1 MAAYHGKQGKVTFV
15 GGAVSNVLSWSI
27 STTADVAV
35 STPMSAVAVTAA
47 THWKDYAAGFLDW
60 TATIECDLDSGGL
73 DPDLAVDFID
83 DDGVAVILYE
93 GMQAGGVRK
102 YSGNGIVTGIHVY
115 DASSGVFSVT
125 VTVTDDEDSVS
136 FGPGDLVIF
145 PRDLE
150 CTWHVTEA
158 VEKYYNFS

>member
-1 MAAYHGKQGKVTFV
+1 MAAYQGKQGKATFA

-27 STTADVAV
+27 SATADVV
-35 STPMSAVAVTAA
+35 ESSVMSAVAVTAA

-83 DDGVAVILYE
+83 DDGVAVVLYE

-102 YSGNGIVTGIHVY
+102 YSGNGIVTGISPSIDKNSLAKVTY
-115 DASSGVFSVT
+115 SVQGSGTLSVAAS
-125 VTVTDDEDSVS
+125 
-136 FGPGDLVIF
+136 DLV
-145 PRDLE
+145 
-150 CTWHVTEA
+150 
-158 VEKYYNFS
+158 